1 MAVRIFR
8 FIGITPFELS
18 VISSQL
24 AAARLQDGK
33 PVAQD
38 SFKQVMGKQVGSRKS
53 INVEKPDIVVNS

>member
-1 MAVRIFR
+1 
-8 FIGITPFELS
+8 